1 MLVKSQRGNNVG
13 NDDLSTVEAKKEL
26 SSPDANRRRE
36 AAVALYGR
44 KAALSALVDRLDQ
57 EDAPAVREAI
67 INSLISIDS
76 PKVVDTFIAKLRGD
90 EAERRNEAVY
100 ALQQMP
106 ERSAQKVKKLLID
119 ADADVRIMAVD
130 IIRLL
135 TISEAPEWLGV
146 LLETEDNPNVVGVAV
161 DRLSEIGSINEVPV
175 LESVVERF
183 RGDAYLQFA
192 TNHAIDRIKAIHS
205 EGPI

>member
-1 MLVKSQRGNNVG
+1 MLVKSQRDSDTGV
-13 NDDLSTVEAKKEL
+13 DDLSTVEAKKEL
-26 SSPDANRRRE
+26 SNPDANRRRE

-44 KAALSALVDRLDQ
+44 KAALSALVDRLEE
-57 EDAPAVREAI
+57 EDTPAVREAI
-67 INSLISIDS
+67 INSLISLDS

-135 TISEAPEWLGV
+135 TISDAPEWLGV

-161 DRLSEIGSINEVPV
+161 DRLSEIGSINELPV
-175 LESVVERF
+175 LEAVVKRF
-183 RGDAYLQFA
+183 SGDAYLQFA

>member
-1 MLVKSQRGNNVG
+1 MLVKSQRDNDTGV
-13 NDDLSTVEAKKEL
+13 DDLSTVEAKKEL

-44 KAALSALVDRLDQ
+44 KAALSALVDRLEE
-57 EDAPAVREAI
+57 EDTPAVREAI
-67 INSLISIDS
+67 INSLISLDS

-135 TISEAPEWLGV
+135 TISDAPEWLGV

-161 DRLSEIGSINEVPV
+161 DRLSEIGSINELPV
-175 LESVVERF
+175 LEAVIERF
-183 RGDAYLQFA
+183 SGDAYLQFA